1 MPSCHR
7 TNSVKTLKETTVTT
21 DVKNHQHNNHICQK
35 NTNYYGIFAN
45 HPSALLSFKP
55 MGLNDNKHHSILSAT
70 FCYNNNINMHGELPV
85 KIINKT
91 YRFAF
96 SALTLLVS
104 IRPVKIE

>member
-1 MPSCHR
+1 
-7 TNSVKTLKETTVTT
+7 
-21 DVKNHQHNNHICQK
+21 
-35 NTNYYGIFAN
+35 
-45 HPSALLSFKP
+45 